1 MAENSEPVETAAVEP
16 VETPAADAPTV
27 VVETPAPAKKK
38 RRFGWI
44 IALVIVL
51 VVLVIG
57 FFVADALVKQYA
69 TGMVRDQIRS
79 VLKLD
84 PETPVDVD
92 LGPGSVLLQAARG
105 SIDQVNV
112 AIDELTFGEVTGAAR
127 LTATSVPL
135 DSSKPVEGLGIEV
148 TVSEANVRKLASFI
162 SASELKS
169 IDLQDGLVR
178 VGAEFDLIFFVLPVQ
193 VDLETSAVD
202 GGIAFDPKT
211 ILLGGEEISVQ
222 DLRDNPEFAAL
233 AGPLLD
239 SQVFCVS
246 SYLPQAL
253 VIDDVDVVGSNLV
266 VSIDGDGTALG
277 DPSLSTLGTCP
288 AQG

>member
-1 MAENSEPVETAAVEP
+1 VAENSEAPVEP
-16 VETPAADAPTV
+16 VDTTVATTSEAPTV
-27 VVETPAPAKKK
+27 VVETPAPPKKR

-44 IALVIVL
+44 IALVVVVVVL
-51 VVLVIG
+51 VVG
-57 FFVADALVKQYA
+57 FFVADAIAKQVA
-69 TGMVRDQIRS
+69 TDMVRDQIRS

-84 PETPVDVD
+84 PQTPVDVD

-105 SIDQVNV
+105 SIDRVDV
-112 AIDELTFGEVTGAAR
+112 AIDELTFGDVTGAAT

-135 DSSKPVEGLGIEV
+135 DSSRPVQGLGIEV
-148 TVSEANVRKLASFI
+148 TVSEQNVRKLASFI

-178 VGAEFDLIFFVLPVQ
+178 VGAEFNLIFFVLPVQ
-193 VDLETSAVD
+193 VDLATSAVD
-202 GGIAFDPKT
+202 GGIAFDPTT

-222 DLRDNPEFAAL
+222 DLRDSPEFAAL
-233 AGPLLD
+233 AGELLD
-239 SQVFCVS
+239 SQVFCVA

-253 VIDDVDVVGSNLV
+253 VIDDVDVVGSNMV
-266 VSIDGDGTALG
+266 VSINGDGTALG